1 MGQQEIIEVLKK
13 NHNQWLSASQIN
25 ILLGK
30 SKDSSIHTPLNK
42 LRRYKNIIKYKLDSK
57 GFFVYKIA

>member
-30 SKDSSIHTPLNK
+30 DKDSSIHIPLNK